1 MPMYEFLCLSCG
13 YKEDMLMKVSDPV
26 KIDCPQCKKD
36 SFTKQV
42 SAPSFQLSGTGWY
55 ETDFKNKKSVK
66 TEDKKETKKEATKE
80 NV

>member
-13 YKEDMLMKVSDPV
+13 YKEDMLMKVSDPI
-26 KIDCPQCKKD
+26 KIDCPKCKKD

-55 ETDFKNKKSVK
+55 ETDFKNKKSPK
-66 TEDKKETKKEATKE
+66 SEDKKETKKEITKE

>member
-1 MPMYEFLCLSCG
+1 MQKRFFS
-13 YKEDMLMKVSDPV
+13 
-26 KIDCPQCKKD
+26 
-36 SFTKQV
+36 KQV

-66 TEDKKETKKEATKE
+66 TEDKKETKKEITKE

>member
-13 YKEDMLMKVSDPV
+13 HKDDMLMKVSDPV
-26 KIDCPQCKKD
+26 KIDCPKCKKD

-42 SAPSFQLSGTGWY
+42 SAPNFQLSGTGWY
-55 ETDFKNKKSVK
+55 ETDFKNKKPMK
-66 TEDKKETKKEATKE
+66 TEDKKETKKEVTKE

>member
-1 MPMYEFLCLSCG
+1 VIQQKLI
-13 YKEDMLMKVSDPV
+13 VRNA
-26 KIDCPQCKKD
+26 KKD
-36 SFTKQV
+36 SFTKHV